1 LQKSNHTPLVTIG
14 VPVYNGEQFISS
26 ALDSLLGQ
34 SLDNI
39 ELIISDN
46 ASTDSTETICR
57 DFARRDARIRYFRQK
72 RNIGAP
78 SNWNFL
84 VHEARGKY
92 FKWASASDYCSPIML
107 EQCVNA
113 MQDNLDIVVC
123 TGLTQTI
130 DENDKPQEVYIR
142 DKSINEDSP
151 SERFSHIMHTLSR
164 NNIISGVIRL
174 DVLRRTRLNRQYPS
188 GDLVLMAEL
197 ALHGNLI
204 VLPEVYLFRR
214 RIRDSFTSMLTPI
227 ELQRIHDPQAK
238 SPLKLIHI
246 RQFLD
251 YIISISRTPTST
263 VEKLRAYQTTL
274 RSMYWSR
281 KILWGELLSLCT
293 KTDNTK

>member
-1 LQKSNHTPLVTIG
+1 MVTIG
-14 VPVYNGEQFISS
+14 VPVYNGEQFISC

-34 SLDNI
+34 SLANI

-84 VHEARGKY
+84 IHEAHGKY
-92 FKWASASDYCSPIML
+92 FKWASASDYCAPMML
-107 EQCVNA
+107 ERCVNA
-113 MQDNLDIVVC
+113 MQGNPNIIVC

-130 DENDKPQEVYIR
+130 DENDQLQEVYIR

-151 SERFSHIMHTLSR
+151 SARFSHIMHTLSR

-188 GDLVLMAEL
+188 GDFVLIAEL
-197 ALHGNLI
+197 ALYGKLK
-204 VLPEVYLFRR
+204 VMPEVYLFRR
-214 RIRDSFTSMLTPI
+214 RSRDSFTSMLTPI
-227 ELQRIHDPQAK
+227 ELQRIHEPQAK
-238 SPLKLIHI
+238 APLKLIRI
-246 RQFLD
+246 RRYSD
-251 YIISISRTPTST
+251 YITSISRTPIST
-263 VEKLRAYQTTL
+263 IEKVRAYQATL

-281 KILWGELLSLCT
+281 KILWGELISLCAR
-293 KTDNTK
+293 TDNTK